1 MRLRRTYIILSIALP
16 FVLSLLCACQ
26 REDCS
31 GEVSEAASLCL
42 DLSVPGLRIES
53 KGNVDNPFADDISSW
68 TDWEKVVDG
77 RMMYRLTVFLI
88 EKDTDYLVAY
98 RDIYYST
105 YSGSDVTA
113 PTAPQGPNGWYNG
126 TSVDVN
132 LSSSTQAQISFLYDN
147 PLHTATDGSSF
158 ERLQRGTYK
167 LLAVANYSSVNG
179 TKFNEQPDDVASYT
193 GLGGGIFDGYVDGI
207 IDEFKSCQNSGTKK
221 TFASYEDYSNLVNY
235 VLKSSSSSFICPAM
249 PQPLTL
255 AKEIEL
261 SPGMNT
267 VSGELL
273 RTFSRIRLSVENMSN
288 LELTLHS
295 LSFSSNTTK
304 DQTYLFSLPESP
316 DRVYEVGTAKAG
328 APVVSSPDAIVSFP
342 DDGIKVKVANVAS
355 GNNTKTVFDAYI
367 LESRD
372 LSNSY
377 TYTLDLEY
385 VGEDPIPQYEKTS
398 EVISK
403 KEDLTDNGL
412 YLFQNQNN
420 QYRFLIASSDYLQTI
435 DVELADMPT
444 VLNEAMVMKL
454 ISVDSKGNALGTETI
469 NSVPYPK
476 YIIQTQYG
484 GTTYYLGTPGRS
496 TNIPMVPNHSNA
508 TVFTVRDDKGGN
520 LTFWSNKKNGYNGGR
535 DYINVHGGDQ
545 DKVMGWGQN
554 DGGSQFK
561 LHAVN
566 QVMKY
571 PKYSDPIVL
580 STIDPV
586 TSVVSPVNTIKRND
600 FINVLISV
608 SYNKDLGDFEF
619 EVKDWEEVSGSIEF
633 N

>member
-1 MRLRRTYIILSIALP
+1 MNYPKTYIKLSFVLP
-16 FVLSLLCACQ
+16 FVLLLLCACQ

-42 DLSVPGLRIES
+42 DFSVPGLRIES
-53 KGNVDNPFADDISSW
+53 KGNADDPFADDISSW
-68 TDWEKVVDG
+68 TDWDKVVDG

-98 RDIYYST
+98 RDIYYRT

-113 PTAPQGPNGWYNG
+113 PSAPQGPNGWYNG

-132 LSSSTQAQISFLYDN
+132 LNTSTQAQISFIYDH

-158 ERLQRGTYK
+158 ERLHRGTYK

-179 TKFNEQPDDVASYT
+179 TKFNGQPDDVASYK
-193 GLGGGIFDGYVDGI
+193 GLGNGSFDTSVDGVI
-207 IDEFKSCQNSGTKK
+207 AEFKTAQNSGTKK
-221 TFASYEDYSNLVNY
+221 KFADYTHYSSLVNY
-235 VLKSSSSSFICPAM
+235 VLTSSSSFICPAM

-261 SPGMNT
+261 HPGMNT

-288 LELTLHS
+288 VDLTVRS
-295 LSFSSNTTK
+295 LSFSDNTTK
-304 DQTYLFSLPESP
+304 DQTYLFSLPENP
-316 DRVYEVGTAKAG
+316 DRVYEIGTKK
-328 APVVSSPDAIVSFP
+328 APVVSSSDAIVPFTGSTVI
-342 DDGIKVKVANVAS
+342 DDLAS
-355 GNNTKTVFDAYI
+355 GKNTKTLFDAYI
-367 LESRD
+367 LESRGATGD
-372 LSNSY
+372 Y

-385 VGEDPIPQYEKTS
+385 VGEDAVPQYEKTS
-398 EVISK
+398 EVISTVA
-403 KEDLTDNGL
+403 ELTAGGN
-412 YLFQNQNN
+412 YLFQNQNK
-420 QYRFLIASSDYLQTI
+420 QKRFLIASSDYLQTI
-435 DVELADMPT
+435 DVEPADLPT
-444 VLNEAMVMKL
+444 VLDEAMVMKL
-454 ISVDSKGNALGTETI
+454 ISFDSDGNGQDTETFS
-469 NSVPYPK
+469 SVAYPK

-496 TNIPMVPNHSNA
+496 TNIPMIANQTSA
-508 TVFTVRDDKGGN
+508 TVFTVRDDRDDN
-520 LTFWSNKKNGYNGGR
+520 LTFWSNTNNENGVR
-535 DYINVHGGDQ
+535 DFINVYGGQQDQ
-545 DKVMGWGQN
+545 VRGWSDN

-561 LHAVN
+561 LYTVN
-566 QVMKY
+566 KVMKK

-619 EVKDWEEVSGSIEF
+619 EVKPWGEVSGSIEF

>member
-53 KGNVDNPFADDISSW
+53 KGNADNPLADDISSW

-105 YSGSDVTA
+105 YSGSDVTD
-113 PTAPQGPNGWYNG
+113 PSAPQGPNGWYNG
-126 TSVDVN
+126 TSVDVK
-132 LSSSTQAQISFLYDN
+132 LPSSTQAQISFLYDN

-179 TKFNEQPDDVASYT
+179 TKFNGQPDGVASYT
-193 GLGGGIFDGYVDGI
+193 GLGGGYFDTYVDGVI
-207 IDEFKSCQNSGTKK
+207 AEFKTAQNSGTKK
-221 TFASYEDYSNLVNY
+221 KFADYTHYSSLVDY
-235 VLKSSSSSFICPAM
+235 VLTSSSKFICPKM

-261 SPGMNT
+261 SPGMNN

-288 LELTLHS
+288 VDLTLHS

-304 DQTYLFSLPESP
+304 DQTYLFSLPENP
-316 DRVYEVGTAKAG
+316 DRVYSIGTATSG
-328 APVVSSPDAIVSFP
+328 APLVSSTDAIVRFTGSTVI
-342 DDGIKVKVANVAS
+342 DDLAS
-355 GNNTKTVFDAYI
+355 GKNTKTLFDAYI

-372 LSNSY
+372 LSNNY
-377 TYTLDLEY
+377 TYTLNLEY
-385 VGEDPIPQYEKTS
+385 EKEAPIPQYEKTS
-398 EVISK
+398 KAISTVA
-403 KEDLTDNGL
+403 ELAAGGN
-412 YLFQNQNN
+412 YLFQNQRN
-420 QYRFLIASSDYLQTI
+420 QYRFLIAGTPYLQTI
-435 DVELADMPT
+435 DVELNDLPT
-444 VLNEAMVMKL
+444 PLDESMVMKL
-454 ISVDSKGNALGTETI
+454 IPVGSDQ
-469 NSVPYPK
+469 Y
-476 YIIQTQYG
+476 YIQTQYA
-484 GTTYYLGTPGRS
+484 GTTYYLGTPGRN
-496 TNIPMVPNHSNA
+496 TNIPMIPDQSSA
-508 TVFTVRDDKGGN
+508 TVFTAGTANGN
-520 LTFWSNKKNGYNGGR
+520 LTFLSNTTNSSGY

-545 DKVMGWGQN
+545 DKVIGWGQN

-561 LHAVN
+561 LYRVD
-566 QVMKY
+566 QVMKAPRY
-571 PKYSDPIVL
+571 TDPIVL

-608 SYNKDLGDFEF
+608 SYNKGFGDFEF
-619 EVKDWEEVSGSIEF
+619 EVKDWDEVSGSIEF

>member
-16 FVLSLLCACQ
+16 FVLSLLGACQ
-26 REDCS
+26 REIVP
-31 GEVSEAASLCL
+31 GQTSEAASLCL

-53 KGNVDNPFADDISSW
+53 KGNADDPFADDISSW

-88 EKDTDYLVAY
+88 EKDKDTDYLVAY
-98 RDIYYST
+98 RDIYFGST
-105 YSGSDVTA
+105 DLKASGKVE
-113 PTAPQGPNGWYNG
+113 GPNGWYKG

-132 LSSSTQAQISFLYDN
+132 LSSSTQAQISFLYDH
-147 PLHTATDGSSF
+147 PLHTATDRSSF

-167 LLAVANYSSVNG
+167 LLAVANYSAYD
-179 TKFNEQPDDVASYT
+179 TYP
-193 GLGGGIFDGYVDGI
+193 GLGGGDFNTYVNGI
-207 IDEFKSCQNSGTKK
+207 ISEFKDNQENGTEKA
-221 TFASYEDYSNLVNY
+221 FASYANYSNLVNY
-235 VLKSSSSSFICPAM
+235 VLTSSSSFICPAM

-255 AKEIEL
+255 VKEIEL

-288 LELTLHS
+288 VDLTVRS
-295 LSFSSNTTK
+295 LSFSDNTTK
-304 DQTYLFSLPESP
+304 DKTYLFSLPETP
-316 DRVYEVGTAKAG
+316 DRVYKVGTKK
-328 APVVSSPDAIVSFP
+328 APVVSSSDAIVPFTGLTVI
-342 DDGIKVKVANVAS
+342 DDLAS
-355 GNNTKTVFDAYI
+355 GKNTQTLFDAYV

-372 LSNSY
+372 LSNNY

-385 VGEDPIPQYEKTS
+385 KGEASIPQYERTS
-398 EVISK
+398 KAISTVA
-403 KEDLTDNGL
+403 ELAADGN
-412 YLFQNQNN
+412 YLFQNQKN
-420 QYRFLIASSDYLQTI
+420 QYRFLIAGTPYLQTI
-435 DVELADMPT
+435 DVELNDLPT
-444 VLNEAMVMKL
+444 PLDESMVMKL
-454 ISVDSKGNALGTETI
+454 IRVGSDQ
-469 NSVPYPK
+469 Y
-476 YIIQTQYG
+476 YIQTQYA
-484 GTTYYLGTPGRS
+484 GTTYYLGTPGRN
-496 TNIPMVPNHSNA
+496 TNIPMIPNQSSA
-508 TVFTVRDDKGGN
+508 TVFTAGTANGN
-520 LTFWSNKKNGYNGGR
+520 LTFLSNTTNSSGY

-561 LHAVN
+561 LYEVK
-566 QVMKY
+566 QVMKA

-600 FINVLISV
+600 FINVLVSV
-608 SYNKDLGDFEF
+608 SYNKDFGEFEF
-619 EVKDWEEVSGSIEF
+619 EVKPWNEVSGSIEF

>member
-1 MRLRRTYIILSIALP
+1 MKFRRTSIILP
-16 FVLSLLCACQ
+16 VVLSLLCACQ
-26 REDCS
+26 REAVP
-31 GEVSEAASLCL
+31 GQNPEAASLCL

-53 KGNVDNPFADDISSW
+53 KGNVDNPFADDISSS

-98 RDIYYST
+98 RDIYYRT

-113 PTAPQGPNGWYNG
+113 PSAPQGPNGWYNG

-132 LSSSTQAQISFLYDN
+132 LNTSTQAQISFLYDH
-147 PLHTATDGSSF
+147 PLHTATNGSSF

-167 LLAVANYSSVNG
+167 LLAVANYSGVNN
-179 TKFNEQPDDVASYT
+179 TKFNGQPDDVPSYK
-193 GLGGGIFDGYVDGI
+193 GLGDGSFDTSVDGVI
-207 IDEFKSCQNSGTKK
+207 AEFKTAQNSGTKK
-221 TFASYEDYSNLVNY
+221 KFANYTHYSSLVNY
-235 VLKSSSSSFICPAM
+235 VLTSPSSFICPAM

-273 RTFSRIRLSVENMSN
+273 RTFSRIRLTVENMSKVD
-288 LELTLHS
+288 LTVSS
-295 LSFSSNTTK
+295 LSFSDNTTK
-304 DQTYLFSLPESP
+304 DKTYLFSLPETP
-316 DRVYEVGTAKAG
+316 DRVYEVGTKK
-328 APVVSSPDAIVSFP
+328 APVVNSSDAIVPFTGLTVI
-342 DDGIKVKVANVAS
+342 DDLDS
-355 GNNTKTVFDAYI
+355 GNNTKTLFDAYI

-372 LSNSY
+372 LSNNY

-385 VGEDPIPQYEKTS
+385 VGEAAVPQYEKTS

-412 YLFQNQNN
+412 YLFQNQRN
-420 QYRFLIASSDYLQTI
+420 QYRFLIAGTPYLQTI
-435 DVELADMPT
+435 DVELNDLPT
-444 VLNEAMVMKL
+444 PLDESMVMKL
-454 ISVDSKGNALGTETI
+454 IPVGSDQ
-469 NSVPYPK
+469 Y
-476 YIIQTQYG
+476 YIQTQYA
-484 GTTYYLGTPGRS
+484 GTTYYLGTPGRN
-496 TNIPMVPNHSNA
+496 TNIPMIPDQSSA
-508 TVFTVRDDKGGN
+508 TVFTAGTANGN
-520 LTFWSNKKNGYNGGR
+520 LTFLSNTTNSSGY

-545 DKVMGWGQN
+545 DKVIGWGQN

-561 LHAVN
+561 LYAVN

-619 EVKDWEEVSGSIEF
+619 EVKPWNEVSGNIEF
-633 N
+633 K

>member
-42 DLSVPGLRIES
+42 NLSVPGLRIES
-53 KGNVDNPFADDISSW
+53 KGNADNPFADDISLWS
-68 TDWEKVVDG
+68 DWDKVVDG
-77 RMMYRLTVFLI
+77 RIMYRLTVFLI

-105 YSGSDVTA
+105 YSGSDVTG

-126 TSVDVN
+126 SSVDVS
-132 LSSSTQAQISFLYDN
+132 LKTSTQAQISFLYDH

-179 TKFNEQPDDVASYT
+179 TKFNGQPDDVVESYK
-193 GLGGGIFDGYVDGI
+193 GLGDGSFDSSVDGVI
-207 IDEFKSCQNSGTKK
+207 AEFKTAQNSGTKK
-221 TFASYEDYSNLVNY
+221 KFADYTHYSSLVDY
-235 VLKSSSSSFICPAM
+235 VLKSSSDSFICPAM

-261 SPGMNT
+261 SPGMNN

-273 RTFSRIRLSVENMSN
+273 RTFSRIRLTVENMSN
-288 LELTLHS
+288 VELTLHS

-304 DQTYLFSLPESP
+304 DQTYLFSLPDSP
-316 DRVYEVGTAKAG
+316 DRVYSVGTATAG
-328 APVVSSPDAIVSFP
+328 APVVSSTDAIVPFTGLTVI
-342 DDGIKVKVANVAS
+342 DDLAS
-355 GNNTKTVFDAYI
+355 GNNTKTLFDAYI

-372 LSNSY
+372 LSNCY

-385 VGEDPIPQYEKTS
+385 EKEPSISQYEKTS

-412 YLFQNQNN
+412 YLFQNQRN
-420 QYRFLIASSDYLQTI
+420 QYRFLIAGTPYLQTI
-435 DVELADMPT
+435 DVELNDLPT
-444 VLNEAMVMKL
+444 PLDESMVMKL
-454 ISVDSKGNALGTETI
+454 IPVGSDQ
-469 NSVPYPK
+469 Y
-476 YIIQTQYG
+476 YIQTQYA
-484 GTTYYLGTPGRS
+484 GTTYYLGTPGRN
-496 TNIPMVPNHSNA
+496 TNIPMIPNQSSA
-508 TVFTVRDDKGGN
+508 TVFTAGTANGN
-520 LTFWSNKKNGYNGGR
+520 LTFLSNTTNSSGY

-545 DKVMGWGQN
+545 DKVIGWGQN

-561 LHAVN
+561 LYAVN

-619 EVKDWEEVSGSIEF
+619 EVKDWEKVSGSIEF

>member
-16 FVLSLLCACQ
+16 FVLSLLGACQ
-26 REDCS
+26 REIVP
-31 GEVSEAASLCL
+31 GQTSEAASLCL

-53 KGNVDNPFADDISSW
+53 KGNADNPFADDSSSW
-68 TDWEKVVDG
+68 TDWDKVVDG

-105 YSGSDVTA
+105 YPGSDVTG
-113 PTAPQGPNGWYNG
+113 PSAPQGPNGWYNG
-126 TSVDVN
+126 TSVDVD
-132 LSSSTQAQISFLYDN
+132 LSSSTQAQISFLYDH
-147 PLHTATDGSSF
+147 PLHTNNGNSF

-179 TKFNEQPDDVASYT
+179 TRFNGQPSGVASYK
-193 GLGGGIFDGYVDGI
+193 GLGNGTFDTYVDGVI
-207 IDEFKSCQNSGTKK
+207 SEFKTAQNSGTKK
-221 TFASYEDYSNLVNY
+221 KFANYTHYSLLVDY

-261 SPGMNT
+261 SPGTNN

-288 LELTLHS
+288 VDLTLHS

-304 DQTYLFSLPESP
+304 DQSYLFSLPDSP
-316 DRVYEVGTAKAG
+316 DRVYSVGTKK
-328 APVVSSPDAIVSFP
+328 APVVSSTDAIVRFTGSTVI
-342 DDGIKVKVANVAS
+342 DDLAS
-355 GNNTKTVFDAYI
+355 GNNTKTIFDAYI

-372 LSNSY
+372 LSNNY

-385 VGEDPIPQYEKTS
+385 VGEASIPQYEKTS
-398 EVISK
+398 KDISTVA
-403 KEDLTDNGL
+403 DLTDGGF
-412 YLFQNQNN
+412 YLFQNQNAEK
-420 QYRFLIASSDYLQTI
+420 RFLIADTPELQTI
-435 DVELADMPT
+435 DVELADLPA
-444 VLNEAMVMKL
+444 VLDASMVMSL
-454 ISVDSKGNALGTETI
+454 IAVDSDGNGVQDTETI
-469 NSVPYPK
+469 GSKDYPK

-484 GTTYYLGTPGRS
+484 GTTYYLGNPSRD
-496 TNIPMVPNHSNA
+496 TNIKMIPARSSA
-508 TVFTVRDDKGGN
+508 IVFTARDDRGGN
-520 LTFWSNKKNGYNGGR
+520 LTFWSNTTNTSGYR
-535 DYINVHGGDQ
+535 DYINVYGGQQDQ
-545 DKVMGWGQN
+545 VRGWNDN

-561 LHAVN
+561 LYEVK
-566 QVMKY
+566 QVMKA

-600 FINVLISV
+600 FINVLVSV
-608 SYNKDLGDFEF
+608 SYNKDFGEFEF
-619 EVKDWEEVSGSIEF
+619 EVKPWNEVSGNIEF
-633 N
+633 K

>member
-16 FVLSLLCACQ
+16 FVLSLLGACQ
-26 REDCS
+26 REIVP
-31 GEVSEAASLCL
+31 GHTSEAASLCL

-53 KGNVDNPFADDISSW
+53 KGNADDPFADNISSW

-98 RDIYYST
+98 RDIYY
-105 YSGSDVTA
+105 GSADLTA
-113 PTAPQGPNGWYNG
+113 SSEGPNGWYDG
-126 TSVDVN
+126 SSVNVS
-132 LSSSTQAQISFLYDN
+132 LKTSTQAQISFLYDH
-147 PLHTATDGSSF
+147 PLHTATTDGSSF

-179 TKFNEQPDDVASYT
+179 TKFNGQPSGVASYK
-193 GLGGGIFDGYVDGI
+193 GLGNGTFDSYVDGI

-221 TFASYEDYSNLVNY
+221 TFASYPNYSKLVYY

-261 SPGMNT
+261 SPGMNN

-288 LELTLHS
+288 VDLTLHS

-316 DRVYEVGTAKAG
+316 DRVYKVGTKK
-328 APVVSSPDAIVSFP
+328 APVVSSSDAIISFP
-342 DDGIKVKVANVAS
+342 ADGTKVAKVAS
-355 GNNTKTVFDAYI
+355 GDNTKTVFDAYV

-372 LSNSY
+372 LSNNY

-385 VGEDPIPQYEKTS
+385 EGEDPVAQYVMTSTVIS
-398 EVISK
+398 EVAG
-403 KEDLTDNGL
+403 LTDNGL

-420 QYRFLIASSDYLQTI
+420 QKRFLIASSDYLQTV
-435 DVELADMPT
+435 DVELADLPT
-444 VLNEAMVMKL
+444 PLDESMVMKL
-454 ISVDSKGNALGTETI
+454 IHVGSDQ
-469 NSVPYPK
+469 Y
-476 YIIQTQYG
+476 YIQTQYG
-484 GTTYYLGTPGRS
+484 GTTYYFGNPS
-496 TNIPMVPNHSNA
+496 TDVNIPMISVQSSA
-508 TVFTVRDDKGGN
+508 TVFTAGNANNN
-520 LTFWSNKKNGYNGGR
+520 LTFKSNRGSKY
-535 DYINVHGGDQ
+535 YINVYGGQQDQ
-545 DKVMGWGQN
+545 VRGWNDN

-561 LHAVN
+561 LYEVK

-600 FINVLISV
+600 FINVLVSV
-608 SYNKDLGDFEF
+608 SYNKDFGDFEF
-619 EVKDWEEVSGSIEF
+619 EVKPWEEVSGNIEF
-633 N
+633 K

>member
-16 FVLSLLCACQ
+16 FVLSLLGACQ
-26 REDCS
+26 REIVP
-31 GEVSEAASLCL
+31 GQTSEAASLCL

-53 KGNVDNPFADDISSW
+53 KGNADDPFANDISSW

-98 RDIYYST
+98 RDIYFGST
-105 YSGSDVTA
+105 DLKASGKVE
-113 PTAPQGPNGWYNG
+113 GPNGWYKG

-132 LSSSTQAQISFLYDN
+132 LSSSTQAQISFLYDH
-147 PLHTATDGSSF
+147 PLHTANDGSSF

-179 TKFNEQPDDVASYT
+179 TKFNGQPSGVASYT
-193 GLGGGIFDGYVDGI
+193 GLENGTFDSYVDGI

-221 TFASYEDYSNLVNY
+221 TFASYPDYSKLVDY
-235 VLKSSSSSFICPAM
+235 VLKSSSSFICPAM

-273 RTFSRIRLSVENMSN
+273 RTFSRIRLSVENLSN
-288 LELTLHS
+288 VDLTVRS
-295 LSFSSNTTK
+295 LSFSDNTTK
-304 DQTYLFSLPESP
+304 DKTYLFSLPETP
-316 DRVYEVGTAKAG
+316 DRVYKVGNKK
-328 APVVSSPDAIVSFP
+328 APVVSSSDAIVRFTGLTVI
-342 DDGIKVKVANVAS
+342 DDLAS
-355 GNNTKTVFDAYI
+355 GNNTKTLFDAYV

-372 LSNSY
+372 LSNNY

-385 VGEDPIPQYEKTS
+385 EGEASIPQYEKTS
-398 EVISK
+398 TAISTVA
-403 KEDLTDNGL
+403 ELAAGGN
-412 YLFQNQNN
+412 YLFQNQKN
-420 QYRFLIASSDYLQTI
+420 QYRFLIAGTPYLQTI
-435 DVELADMPT
+435 DVELNDLPT
-444 VLNEAMVMKL
+444 PLDESMVMKL
-454 ISVDSKGNALGTETI
+454 IPVGSDQ
-469 NSVPYPK
+469 Y
-476 YIIQTQYG
+476 YIQTQYA
-484 GTTYYLGTPGRS
+484 GTTYYLGTPGRN
-496 TNIPMVPNHSNA
+496 TNIPMIPNQFSA
-508 TVFTVRDDKGGN
+508 TVFTAGTANGN
-520 LTFWSNKKNGYNGGR
+520 LTFLSNTTNSSGY

-561 LHAVN
+561 LYVVK
-566 QVMKY
+566 QVMKA

-580 STIDPV
+580 STIDPA

-600 FINVLISV
+600 FINVLVSV
-608 SYNKDLGDFEF
+608 SYNKDFGEFEF
-619 EVKDWEEVSGSIEF
+619 EVKPWNEVSGSIEF

>member
-16 FVLSLLCACQ
+16 FVLSLLGACQ
-26 REDCS
+26 REIVP
-31 GEVSEAASLCL
+31 GQTSEAASLCL

-53 KGNVDNPFADDISSW
+53 KSNVDDPFADDISTW

-105 YSGSDVTA
+105 YSGSDVTD
-113 PTAPQGPNGWYNG
+113 PSAPQGPNGWYNG

-147 PLHTATDGSSF
+147 PLHTATNGSSF

-179 TKFNEQPDDVASYT
+179 TRFNGQPSGVASYK
-193 GLGGGIFDGYVDGI
+193 GLGNGTFDTYVDGI
-207 IDEFKSCQNSGTKK
+207 ISEFKDNQENGTEKA
-221 TFASYEDYSNLVNY
+221 FASYANYSNLVNY

-261 SPGMNT
+261 SPGMNN

-288 LELTLHS
+288 VDLTLHS

-304 DQTYLFSLPESP
+304 DQTYLFSLPDSP
-316 DRVYEVGTAKAG
+316 DRVYSIGTATAG
-328 APVVSSPDAIVSFP
+328 APVVSSTAAIVRFTGLTVI
-342 DDGIKVKVANVAS
+342 DDLAS
-355 GNNTKTVFDAYI
+355 GNNTKTLFDAYI

-372 LSNSY
+372 LSNNY

-385 VGEDPIPQYEKTS
+385 KGEASIPQYERTS
-398 EVISK
+398 KEAISTVAK
-403 KEDLTDNGL
+403 LAADGN

-420 QYRFLIASSDYLQTI
+420 QKRFLIASSDYLQTVDI
-435 DVELADMPT
+435 EPADLPT
-444 VLNEAMVMKL
+444 PLDESMVMKL
-454 ISVDSKGNALGTETI
+454 IAV
-469 NSVPYPK
+469 NSDQY
-476 YIIQTQYG
+476 YIQTQYG
-484 GTTYYLGTPGRS
+484 GTTYYLGTPGRN
-496 TNIPMVPNHSNA
+496 TNIPMIPDQSSA
-508 TVFTVRDDKGGN
+508 TVFTAGTANGN
-520 LTFWSNKKNGYNGGR
+520 LTFLSNTTNSSGY

-561 LHAVN
+561 LYEVK
-566 QVMKY
+566 QVMKA

-600 FINVLISV
+600 FINVLVSV

-619 EVKDWEEVSGSIEF
+619 EVKPWEKVSGSIEF

>member
-16 FVLSLLCACQ
+16 FVLSLLGACQ
-26 REDCS
+26 REIVP
-31 GEVSEAASLCL
+31 GQTSEAASLCL

-53 KGNVDNPFADDISSW
+53 KGNADDPFADDISSW

-98 RDIYYST
+98 RDIYD
-105 YSGSDVTA
+105 GSADLTA
-113 PTAPQGPNGWYNG
+113 SSEDPNGWYDG
-126 TSVDVN
+126 SSVNVS
-132 LSSSTQAQISFLYDN
+132 LKTSTQAQISFLYDH
-147 PLHTATDGSSF
+147 PLHTVTDGSSF

-179 TKFNEQPDDVASYT
+179 TKFNGQPDDVASYK
-193 GLGGGIFDGYVDGI
+193 GLGDGSFDTSVDGVI
-207 IDEFKSCQNSGTKK
+207 AEFKTAQNSGTKK
-221 TFASYEDYSNLVNY
+221 KFANYTHYSSLVNY
-235 VLKSSSSSFICPAM
+235 VLTSSSSSFICPAM

-273 RTFSRIRLSVENMSN
+273 RTFSRIRLTVENLSN
-288 LELTLHS
+288 VDLTVSS
-295 LSFSSNTTK
+295 LSFSKNTTK
-304 DQTYLFSLPESP
+304 NKTYLFSLPETP
-316 DRVYEVGTAKAG
+316 DRVYEVGTATAD
-328 APVVSSPDAIVSFP
+328 APVVSSSDAIVPFTGLTVI
-342 DDGIKVKVANVAS
+342 DDLAS
-355 GNNTKTVFDAYI
+355 GDNTQTLFDAYI

-372 LSNSY
+372 FSNNY
-377 TYTLDLEY
+377 TYTLELEY
-385 VGEDPIPQYEKTS
+385 KGEASIPQYERTS
-398 EVISK
+398 TVISTVAG
-403 KEDLTDNGL
+403 LTAGGN
-412 YLFQNQNN
+412 YLFQNQKN
-420 QYRFLIASSDYLQTI
+420 QYRFLIAGTPYLQTI
-435 DVELADMPT
+435 DVELNDLPT
-444 VLNEAMVMKL
+444 PLDESMVMKL
-454 ISVDSKGNALGTETI
+454 IRVGSDQ
-469 NSVPYPK
+469 Y
-476 YIIQTQYG
+476 YIQTQYA
-484 GTTYYLGTPGRS
+484 GTTYYLGTPGRN
-496 TNIPMVPNHSNA
+496 TNIPMIPNQSSA
-508 TVFTVRDDKGGN
+508 TVFTAGTANGN
-520 LTFWSNKKNGYNGGR
+520 LTFLSNTTNSSGY

-561 LHAVN
+561 LYEVK
-566 QVMKY
+566 QVMKA

-586 TSVVSPVNTIKRND
+586 TSVVTPVNTIKRND

-619 EVKDWEEVSGSIEF
+619 EVKDWEEVSGNIEF

>member
-31 GEVSEAASLCL
+31 GEVSDAASLCL

-53 KGNVDNPFADDISSW
+53 KGNADDPLADNISSW

-113 PTAPQGPNGWYNG
+113 PSAPQGPNGWYNG
-126 TSVDVN
+126 TSVDVD
-132 LSSSTQAQISFLYDN
+132 LKTSTQAQISFLYDH
-147 PLHTATDGSSF
+147 PLHTNNGNSF

-179 TKFNEQPDDVASYT
+179 TRFNGQPSGVASYK
-193 GLGGGIFDGYVDGI
+193 GLGNGTFDTYVDRI
-207 IDEFKSCQNSGTKK
+207 ISEFKTAQKSGTKK
-221 TFASYEDYSNLVNY
+221 KFAEYTRYSSLVNY
-235 VLKSSSSSFICPAM
+235 VLKSSSSFICPAM

-261 SPGMNT
+261 SPGMNN

-288 LELTLHS
+288 VDLTLHS
-295 LSFSSNTTK
+295 LSFSDNTTK

-316 DRVYEVGTAKAG
+316 DRIYGIGEAG
-328 APVVSSPDAIVSFP
+328 APVATSSDAIVPFT
-342 DDGIKVKVANVAS
+342 NE
-355 GNNTKTVFDAYI
+355 TKINKFSACDNIQTVFDAYI

-372 LSNSY
+372 LSNDY

-385 VGEDPIPQYEKTS
+385 EDEAPIPQYEKTS
-398 EVISK
+398 TFISTVAGLK
-403 KEDLTDNGL
+403 NGGN
-412 YLFQNQNN
+412 YLFQNQNK
-420 QYRFLIASSDYLQTI
+420 QERFLIAGTTYLQTI
-435 DVELADMPT
+435 DLELAELPN
-444 VLNEAMVMKL
+444 VLNAAMVMKL
-454 ISVDSKGNALGTETI
+454 ISVGSDGQ
-469 NSVPYPK
+469 Y
-476 YIIQTQYG
+476 YIQTQYG
-484 GTTYYLGTPGRS
+484 GTTYYFGNPS
-496 TNIPMVPNHSNA
+496 TDVNIPMISVQSSA
-508 TVFTVRDDKGGN
+508 TVFTAGNGNGNGN
-520 LTFWSNKKNGYNGGR
+520 LTFKSNESQL
-535 DYINVHGGDQ
+535 YINVYGGQQ
-545 DKVMGWGQN
+545 DLVGGWHQN
-554 DGGSQFK
+554 DYGSQFK
-561 LHAVN
+561 LYEVN
-566 QVMKY
+566 EVPRALKY
-571 PKYSDPIVL
+571 TDPIVL
-580 STIDPV
+580 STIDPA

-608 SYNKDLGDFEF
+608 SYDKDFGDFEF
-619 EVKDWEEVSGSIEF
+619 VVKPWNEVSGSIEF

>member
-16 FVLSLLCACQ
+16 FVLSLLGACQ
-26 REDCS
+26 REIVP
-31 GEVSEAASLCL
+31 GQTSEAASLCL

-53 KGNVDNPFADDISSW
+53 KGNADDPFADDISSW

-88 EKDTDYLVAY
+88 EKDKDTDYLVAY
-98 RDIYYST
+98 RDIYFGST
-105 YSGSDVTA
+105 DLKASGKVE
-113 PTAPQGPNGWYNG
+113 GPNGWYKG

-132 LSSSTQAQISFLYDN
+132 LSSSTQAQISFLYDH
-147 PLHTATDGSSF
+147 PLHTATDRSSF

-167 LLAVANYSSVNG
+167 LLAVANYSAYD
-179 TKFNEQPDDVASYT
+179 TYP
-193 GLGGGIFDGYVDGI
+193 GLGGGDFNTYVNGI
-207 IDEFKSCQNSGTKK
+207 ISEFKDNQENGTEKA
-221 TFASYEDYSNLVNY
+221 FASYANYSNLVNY
-235 VLKSSSSSFICPAM
+235 VLTSSSSFICPAM

-255 AKEIEL
+255 VKEIEL

-288 LELTLHS
+288 VDLTVRS
-295 LSFSSNTTK
+295 LSFSDNTTK
-304 DQTYLFSLPESP
+304 DQTYLFSLPENP
-316 DRVYEVGTAKAG
+316 DRVYKKGNKK
-328 APVVSSPDAIVSFP
+328 APVVSSSDAIVPFTGSTVI
-342 DDGIKVKVANVAS
+342 DDLAS
-355 GNNTKTVFDAYI
+355 GKNTQTLFDAYV

-372 LSNSY
+372 LSNNY

-385 VGEDPIPQYEKTS
+385 KGEASIPQYEKTS
-398 EVISK
+398 KAISTVA
-403 KEDLTDNGL
+403 ELAADGN
-412 YLFQNQNN
+412 YLFQNQKN
-420 QYRFLIASSDYLQTI
+420 QYRFLIAGTPYLQTI
-435 DVELADMPT
+435 DVELNDLPT
-444 VLNEAMVMKL
+444 PLDESMVMKL
-454 ISVDSKGNALGTETI
+454 IRVGSDQ
-469 NSVPYPK
+469 Y
-476 YIIQTQYG
+476 YIQTQYA
-484 GTTYYLGTPGRS
+484 GTTYYLGTPGRN
-496 TNIPMVPNHSNA
+496 TNIPMIPNQSSA
-508 TVFTVRDDKGGN
+508 TVFTAGTANGN
-520 LTFWSNKKNGYNGGR
+520 LTFLSNTTNSSGY

-561 LHAVN
+561 LYEVK
-566 QVMKY
+566 QVMKA

-600 FINVLISV
+600 FINVLVSV
-608 SYNKDLGDFEF
+608 SYNKDFGEFEF
-619 EVKDWEEVSGSIEF
+619 EVKPWNEVSGSIEF

>member
-16 FVLSLLCACQ
+16 FVLSLLGACQ
-26 REDCS
+26 REIVL
-31 GEVSEAASLCL
+31 GQTSEAASLCL

-53 KGNVDNPFADDISSW
+53 KGNADDPFANDISSW

-105 YSGSDVTA
+105 DSGSDVTA
-113 PTAPQGPNGWYNG
+113 PSALQGPNGWYNG
-126 TSVDVN
+126 TSVDVK

-179 TKFNEQPDDVASYT
+179 TKFNGQPSGVASYK
-193 GLGGGIFDGYVDGI
+193 GLGNGTFDTYVDGI
-207 IDEFKSCQNSGTKK
+207 IDEFEDNQKAGKEK
-221 TFASYEDYSNLVNY
+221 TFASYANSSNLVNY
-235 VLKSSSSSFICPAM
+235 VLTSSSSSFICPAM

-273 RTFSRIRLSVENMSN
+273 RTFSRIRLTVENMSN
-288 LELTLHS
+288 VDLTLHS

-304 DQTYLFSLPESP
+304 DQTYLFSLPENP
-316 DRVYEVGTAKAG
+316 DRVYSIGTATSG
-328 APVVSSPDAIVSFP
+328 APLVSSTDAIVPFTGLTEI
-342 DDGIKVKVANVAS
+342 DDLAS
-355 GNNTKTVFDAYI
+355 GNNTKTIFDAYV

-385 VGEDPIPQYEKTS
+385 KGEASIPQYEKTS
-398 EVISK
+398 KAISTVA
-403 KEDLTDNGL
+403 ELAADGN
-412 YLFQNQNN
+412 YLFQNQKN
-420 QYRFLIASSDYLQTI
+420 QYRFLIAGTPYLQTI
-435 DVELADMPT
+435 DVELNDLPT
-444 VLNEAMVMKL
+444 PLDESMVMKL
-454 ISVDSKGNALGTETI
+454 IRVGSDQ
-469 NSVPYPK
+469 Y
-476 YIIQTQYG
+476 YIQTQYA
-484 GTTYYLGTPGRS
+484 GTTYYLGTPGRN
-496 TNIPMVPNHSNA
+496 TNIPMIPNQSSA
-508 TVFTVRDDKGGN
+508 TVFTAGTANGN
-520 LTFWSNKKNGYNGGR
+520 LTFLSNTTNSSGY

-554 DGGSQFK
+554 DGGSQFNLYEVK
-561 LHAVN
+561 
-566 QVMKY
+566 QVMKA

-600 FINVLISV
+600 FINVLVSV
-608 SYNKDLGDFEF
+608 SYNKDFGEFEF
-619 EVKDWEEVSGSIEF
+619 EVKPWNEVSGSIEF

>member
-1 MRLRRTYIILSIALP
+1 MRLRRTYIILSITLP
-16 FVLSLLCACQ
+16 FVLSLLGACQ
-26 REDCS
+26 REIVPGQTS
-31 GEVSEAASLCL
+31 AAASLCL

-53 KGNVDNPFADDISSW
+53 KGNADDPFADDISLW

-98 RDIYYST
+98 RDIYD
-105 YSGSDVTA
+105 GSADLPA
-113 PTAPQGPNGWYNG
+113 SSECPNGWYDG
-126 TSVDVN
+126 SSVNVS
-132 LSSSTQAQISFLYDN
+132 LKASPQAQISFLYDN

-179 TKFNEQPDDVASYT
+179 TKFKGQPDDVASYK
-193 GLGGGIFDGYVDGI
+193 GLGNGSFDTSVDEVI
-207 IDEFKSCQNSGTKK
+207 AEFKTAQNSGTKK
-221 TFASYEDYSNLVNY
+221 KFAKYTHYSSLVNY
-235 VLKSSSSSFICPAM
+235 VLTSSSSSFICPAM

-288 LELTLHS
+288 VDLTVRS
-295 LSFSSNTTK
+295 LSFSDNTTK
-304 DQTYLFSLPESP
+304 DQTYLFSLPDSL
-316 DRVYEVGTAKAG
+316 DRVYEVGKKK
-328 APVVSSPDAIVSFP
+328 APVVSSTDAIVPFTGLTLI
-342 DDGIKVKVANVAS
+342 DDLAS
-355 GNNTKTVFDAYI
+355 GKNTQTLFDAYV

-372 LSNSY
+372 LSNNY

-385 VGEDPIPQYEKTS
+385 EGEDPVAQYVMTSTVIS
-398 EVISK
+398 EVAG
-403 KEDLTDNGL
+403 LTDNGL

-420 QYRFLIASSDYLQTI
+420 QKRFLIASSDYLQTV
-435 DVELADMPT
+435 DVELADLPT
-444 VLNEAMVMKL
+444 PLDESMVMKL
-454 ISVDSKGNALGTETI
+454 IPVGSDQ
-469 NSVPYPK
+469 Y
-476 YIIQTQYG
+476 YIQTQYG
-484 GTTYYLGTPGRS
+484 GTTYYFGNPS
-496 TNIPMVPNHSNA
+496 TDVNIPMISVQSSA
-508 TVFTVRDDKGGN
+508 TVFTAGNANNN
-520 LTFWSNKKNGYNGGR
+520 LTFKSNRGSKY
-535 DYINVHGGDQ
+535 YINVYGGQQDQ
-545 DKVMGWGQN
+545 VRGWNDN

-561 LHAVN
+561 LYAVN
-566 QVMKY
+566 RVMKY

-600 FINVLISV
+600 FINVLVSV
-608 SYNKDLGDFEF
+608 SYNKDFGEFEF
-619 EVKDWEEVSGSIEF
+619 EVKPWNEVSGNIEF
-633 N
+633 K

>member
-53 KGNVDNPFADDISSW
+53 KGNVDDPLADDVSSW
-68 TDWEKVVDG
+68 TDWDKVVDG

-88 EKDTDYLVAY
+88 EKDTGYLVAY
-98 RDIYYST
+98 RDIYVGSSDLNT
-105 YSGSDVTA
+105 SGSDE
-113 PTAPQGPNGWYNG
+113 GPNGWYDG
-126 TSVDVN
+126 SSVDVSLN
-132 LSSSTQAQISFLYDN
+132 TSTQAQISFLYDH

-158 ERLQRGTYK
+158 ERLQRGEYK
-167 LLAVANYSSVNG
+167 LLAVANYSAYD
-179 TKFNEQPDDVASYT
+179 TYP
-193 GLGGGIFDGYVDGI
+193 GLGGGDFNTYVNGI
-207 IDEFKSCQNSGTKK
+207 IADFKSFQNSGTKK
-221 TFASYEDYSNLVNY
+221 TFASYPNYSKLVDY

-261 SPGMNT
+261 HPGTNT

-273 RTFSRIRLSVENMSN
+273 RTFSRIRLTVENMSN
-288 LELTLHS
+288 VDLTLHS

-304 DQTYLFSLPESP
+304 DQTYLFSLPENP
-316 DRVYEVGTAKAG
+316 DRVYEVGTKK
-328 APVVSSPDAIVSFP
+328 APVVSSSDAIVSFP
-342 DDGIKVKVANVAS
+342 AAGIKVANVAS

-367 LESRD
+367 LESRGD
-372 LSNSY
+372 SGDY

-385 VGEDPIPQYEKTS
+385 VGETPIQYEKTS
-398 EVISK
+398 TAKSTVK
-403 KEDLTDNGL
+403 GLTDGGN
-412 YLFQNQNN
+412 YLFHNQND
-420 QYRFLIASSDYLQTI
+420 QYRFLIASSDYLQSI
-435 DVELADMPT
+435 DVELADLPT
-444 VLNEAMVMKL
+444 VLNAAMVMKL
-454 ISVDSKGNALGTETI
+454 ISVDSNEDGVQDTETVG
-469 NSVPYPK
+469 SVAYPK

-484 GTTYYLGTPGRS
+484 GTTYYLGTPARD
-496 TNIPMVPNHSNA
+496 TNIKMIPNESSA
-508 TVFTVRDDKGGN
+508 TVFTVRDDRGGN
-520 LTFWSNKKNGYNGGR
+520 LTFWSNTTNSSGYR
-535 DYINVHGGDQ
+535 DFINVYGGQQ
-545 DKVMGWGQN
+545 DLVKGWNDN

-561 LHAVN
+561 LYEVN
-566 QVMKY
+566 EVMRALKY
-571 PKYSDPIVL
+571 TDPIVL

-608 SYNKDLGDFEF
+608 SYNKDFGDFEF
-619 EVKDWEEVSGSIEF
+619 VVKPWNEVSGSIEF

>member
-26 REDCS
+26 REAVP
-31 GEVSEAASLCL
+31 GQNPEAASLCL

-53 KGNVDNPFADDISSW
+53 KGNVDDPFADNISLW

-77 RMMYRLTVFLI
+77 RMLYRLTVFLI
-88 EKDTDYLVAY
+88 EKDSDELVAY

-105 YSGSDVTA
+105 HPGSDVTG
-113 PTAPQGPNGWYNG
+113 PSAPQGPNGWYNG

-132 LSSSTQAQISFLYDN
+132 LKSSTQAQISFLYDN
-147 PLHTATDGSSF
+147 PLHTATNGSSF
-158 ERLQRGTYK
+158 ERLHRGTYK
-167 LLAVANYSSVNG
+167 LLAVANYSSVND
-179 TKFNEQPDDVASYT
+179 TKFDGQPDDVPSYK
-193 GLGGGIFDGYVDGI
+193 GLGDGSFDSSVDGI
-207 IDEFKSCQNSGTKK
+207 IADFETAQNSGTKK
-221 TFASYEDYSNLVNY
+221 KFADYTHYSSLVNY
-235 VLKSSSSSFICPAM
+235 VLTSSSSFICPAM

-261 SPGMNT
+261 HPGMNT

-273 RTFSRIRLSVENMSN
+273 RTFSRIRISVENMSN
-288 LELTLHS
+288 VDLTLHS
-295 LSFSSNTTK
+295 LSFSTKTTK
-304 DQTYLFSLPESP
+304 NQTYLFSLPETP
-316 DRVYEVGTAKAG
+316 DRVYSIGTATPG
-328 APVVSSPDAIVSFP
+328 APVVSSSDAIVPFTGLTVI
-342 DDGIKVKVANVAS
+342 DDLAS
-355 GNNTKTVFDAYI
+355 GNNTKTLFDAYI
-367 LESRD
+367 LESRGATGD
-372 LSNSY
+372 Y

-385 VGEDPIPQYEKTS
+385 VGESAVPQYEKTS
-398 EVISK
+398 EDAIVTVA
-403 KEDLTDNGL
+403 ELTDGGN

-420 QYRFLIASSDYLQTI
+420 QYRFLIAGTPNLQTI
-435 DVELADMPT
+435 DVELNDLPT
-444 VLNEAMVMKL
+444 PLDESMVMKL
-454 ISVDSKGNALGTETI
+454 IPVGSDQ
-469 NSVPYPK
+469 Y
-476 YIIQTQYG
+476 YIQTQYA
-484 GTTYYLGTPGRS
+484 GTTYYLGTPGRN
-496 TNIPMVPNHSNA
+496 TNIPMIPNQSSA
-508 TVFTVRDDKGGN
+508 TVFTAGTANGN
-520 LTFWSNKKNGYNGGR
+520 LTFLSNTSNSSGY

-561 LHAVN
+561 LYAVN
-566 QVMKY
+566 QLMKA

-608 SYNKDLGDFEF
+608 SYNKGFGDFEF
-619 EVKDWEEVSGSIEF
+619 EVKPWKEVSGSIEF

>member
-1 MRLRRTYIILSIALP
+1 MNYPKTYIILS
-16 FVLSLLCACQ
+16 FVLLLLCACQ
-26 REDCS
+26 REVLS

-53 KGNVDNPFADDISSW
+53 KGNADNPFADNISSW
-68 TDWEKVVDG
+68 TDWDKVVDG

-105 YSGSDVTA
+105 YSGSDVTD
-113 PTAPQGPNGWYNG
+113 PSAPQGPNGWYNG

-132 LSSSTQAQISFLYDN
+132 LSSSTQAQISFLFDN
-147 PLHTATDGSSF
+147 PLHTAIDGSSF

-179 TKFNEQPDDVASYT
+179 TKFNGQPDDVASYK
-193 GLGGGIFDGYVDGI
+193 GLGDGSFDTSVDGVI
-207 IDEFKSCQNSGTKK
+207 AEFKTAQNSGTKIK
-221 TFASYEDYSNLVNY
+221 FANYTHYSSLVNY

-273 RTFSRIRLSVENMSN
+273 RTFSRIRLSVENLSN
-288 LELTLHS
+288 VDLTVRS

-304 DQTYLFSLPESP
+304 DQTYLFSLPETP
-316 DRVYEVGTAKAG
+316 DRVYTIGTAG
-328 APVVSSPDAIVSFP
+328 APVVSSTDAIVPFTGSTVI
-342 DDGIKVKVANVAS
+342 DDLAS
-355 GNNTKTVFDAYI
+355 GNNTKTLFDAYI
-367 LESRD
+367 LESRGATGD
-372 LSNSY
+372 Y

-385 VGEDPIPQYEKTS
+385 VGEAAIPQYEKTS
-398 EVISK
+398 TVISTVVG
-403 KEDLTDNGL
+403 LTDRGN

-420 QYRFLIASSDYLQTI
+420 QYRFLIASSDYLQTV
-435 DVELADMPT
+435 DVELADLPT
-444 VLNEAMVMKL
+444 TLDEAMVMKL
-454 ISVDSKGNALGTETI
+454 IPFDSNGNALGTETI

-496 TNIPMVPNHSNA
+496 TNIPMVPNHSSA
-508 TVFTVRDDKGGN
+508 TVFTVRDDWGGN
-520 LTFWSNKKNGYNGGR
+520 LTFLSNTNNENGNR
-535 DYINVHGGDQ
+535 DFINVHGGLQ
-545 DKVMGWGQN
+545 DKVMGWNDN

-561 LHAVN
+561 LYAVN
-566 QVMKY
+566 QQMKA

-586 TSVVSPVNTIKRND
+586 TSVVSPVNTIRRND

-619 EVKDWEEVSGSIEF
+619 EVKPWGEVSGSIEF

>member
-16 FVLSLLCACQ
+16 FVLSLLGACQ
-26 REDCS
+26 REIVP
-31 GEVSEAASLCL
+31 GQTSEAASLCL

-53 KGNVDNPFADDISSW
+53 KGNADDPFANDISSW

-98 RDIYYST
+98 RDIYFGST
-105 YSGSDVTA
+105 DLKASGKVE
-113 PTAPQGPNGWYNG
+113 GPNGWYKG

-132 LSSSTQAQISFLYDN
+132 LSSSTQAQISFLYDH
-147 PLHTATDGSSF
+147 PLHTATDRSSF

-179 TKFNEQPDDVASYT
+179 TKFNGQPSGVASYT
-193 GLGGGIFDGYVDGI
+193 GLGNGSFDTSVDGVI
-207 IDEFKSCQNSGTKK
+207 AEFKTAQNSRTKK
-221 TFASYEDYSNLVNY
+221 KFADYTHYSSLVNY
-235 VLKSSSSSFICPAM
+235 VLTSSSSFICPAM

-267 VSGELL
+267 ISGELL
-273 RTFSRIRLSVENMSN
+273 RTFSRIRLSVENLSN
-288 LELTLHS
+288 VDLTVRS
-295 LSFSSNTTK
+295 LSFSDNTTK
-304 DQTYLFSLPESP
+304 DKTYLFSLPETP
-316 DRVYEVGTAKAG
+316 DRVYEVGTKK
-328 APVVSSPDAIVSFP
+328 APVVSSSDAIVPFTGLTVI
-342 DDGIKVKVANVAS
+342 DDLAS
-355 GNNTKTVFDAYI
+355 GKNTQTLFDAYV

-372 LSNSY
+372 LSNNY

-385 VGEDPIPQYEKTS
+385 KGEASIPQYEKTS
-398 EVISK
+398 KAISTVA
-403 KEDLTDNGL
+403 ELAADGN
-412 YLFQNQNN
+412 YLFQNQKN
-420 QYRFLIASSDYLQTI
+420 QYRFLIAGTPYLQTI
-435 DVELADMPT
+435 DVELNDLPT
-444 VLNEAMVMKL
+444 PLDESMVMKL
-454 ISVDSKGNALGTETI
+454 IRVGSDQ
-469 NSVPYPK
+469 Y
-476 YIIQTQYG
+476 YIQTQYA
-484 GTTYYLGTPGRS
+484 GTTYYLGTPGRN
-496 TNIPMVPNHSNA
+496 TNIPMIPNQSSA
-508 TVFTVRDDKGGN
+508 TVFTAGTANGN
-520 LTFWSNKKNGYNGGR
+520 LTFLSNTTNSSGY

-561 LHAVN
+561 LYEVK
-566 QVMKY
+566 QVMKA

-600 FINVLISV
+600 FINVLVSV
-608 SYNKDLGDFEF
+608 SYNKDFGEFEF
-619 EVKDWEEVSGSIEF
+619 EVKPWNEVSGSIEF

>member
-16 FVLSLLCACQ
+16 FVLSLLGACQ
-26 REDCS
+26 REIVP
-31 GEVSEAASLCL
+31 GQTSEAASLCL

-53 KGNVDNPFADDISSW
+53 KGNADNPFADDISSW
-68 TDWEKVVDG
+68 TDWDKVVDG

-105 YSGSDVTA
+105 YPGSDVTG
-113 PTAPQGPNGWYNG
+113 PSAPQGPNGWYNG
-126 TSVDVN
+126 TSVDVD
-132 LSSSTQAQISFLYDN
+132 LSSSTQAQISFLYDH
-147 PLHTATDGSSF
+147 PLHTNNGNSF

-179 TKFNEQPDDVASYT
+179 TRFNGQPSGVASYK
-193 GLGGGIFDGYVDGI
+193 GLGNGTFDTYVDGVI
-207 IDEFKSCQNSGTKK
+207 SEFKTAQNSGTKK
-221 TFASYEDYSNLVNY
+221 KFAYYTHYSLLVDY

-261 SPGMNT
+261 SPGTNN

-288 LELTLHS
+288 VDLTLHS

-304 DQTYLFSLPESP
+304 DQSYLFSLPDSP
-316 DRVYEVGTAKAG
+316 DRVYSVGTKK
-328 APVVSSPDAIVSFP
+328 APVVSSTDAIVRFTGSTVI
-342 DDGIKVKVANVAS
+342 DDLAS
-355 GNNTKTVFDAYI
+355 GNNTKTIFDAYI

-372 LSNSY
+372 LSNNY

-385 VGEDPIPQYEKTS
+385 VGEASIPQYEKTS
-398 EVISK
+398 KDISTVA
-403 KEDLTDNGL
+403 DLTDGGF
-412 YLFQNQNN
+412 YLFQNQNAEK
-420 QYRFLIASSDYLQTI
+420 RFLIADTPELQTI
-435 DVELADMPT
+435 DVELADLPA
-444 VLNEAMVMKL
+444 VLDASMVMSL
-454 ISVDSKGNALGTETI
+454 IAVDSDGNGVQDTETI
-469 NSVPYPK
+469 GSKDYPK

-484 GTTYYLGTPGRS
+484 GTTYYLGNPSRD
-496 TNIPMVPNHSNA
+496 TNIKMIPARSSA
-508 TVFTVRDDKGGN
+508 IVFTARDDRGGN
-520 LTFWSNKKNGYNGGR
+520 LTFWSNTTNTSGYR
-535 DYINVHGGDQ
+535 DYINVYGGQQDQ
-545 DKVMGWGQN
+545 VRGWNDN

-561 LHAVN
+561 LYEVK
-566 QVMKY
+566 QVMKA

-600 FINVLISV
+600 FINVLVSV
-608 SYNKDLGDFEF
+608 SYNKDFGEFEF
-619 EVKDWEEVSGSIEF
+619 EVKPWNEVSGNIEF
-633 N
+633 K

>member
-16 FVLSLLCACQ
+16 FVLSLLGACQ
-26 REDCS
+26 REIVP
-31 GEVSEAASLCL
+31 GQTSEAASLCL

-53 KGNVDNPFADDISSW
+53 KGNADNPFADDISSW
-68 TDWEKVVDG
+68 TDWDKVVDG

-105 YSGSDVTA
+105 YPDSDVTG
-113 PTAPQGPNGWYNG
+113 PSAPQGPNGWYNG
-126 TSVDVN
+126 TSVDVD
-132 LSSSTQAQISFLYDN
+132 LSSSTQAQISFLYDH
-147 PLHTATDGSSF
+147 PLHTNNGNSF

-179 TKFNEQPDDVASYT
+179 TRFNGQPSGVASYK
-193 GLGGGIFDGYVDGI
+193 GLGNGTFDTYVDGVI
-207 IDEFKSCQNSGTKK
+207 SEFKTAQNSGTKK
-221 TFASYEDYSNLVNY
+221 KFANYTHYSLLVDY

-261 SPGMNT
+261 SPGTNN

-288 LELTLHS
+288 VDLTLHS

-304 DQTYLFSLPESP
+304 DQSYLFSLPDSP
-316 DRVYEVGTAKAG
+316 DRVYSVGTKK
-328 APVVSSPDAIVSFP
+328 APVVSSTDAIVRFTGSTVI
-342 DDGIKVKVANVAS
+342 DDLAS
-355 GNNTKTVFDAYI
+355 GNNTKTIFDAYI

-372 LSNSY
+372 LSNNY

-385 VGEDPIPQYEKTS
+385 VGEASIPQYEKTS
-398 EVISK
+398 KDISTVAK
-403 KEDLTDNGL
+403 LTDGGF
-412 YLFQNQNN
+412 YLFQNQNAEK
-420 QYRFLIASSDYLQTI
+420 RFLIADTPELQTI
-435 DVELADMPT
+435 DVELADLPT
-444 VLNEAMVMKL
+444 PLDESMVMKL
-454 ISVDSKGNALGTETI
+454 IAV
-469 NSVPYPK
+469 NSYQ
-476 YIIQTQYG
+476 YYIQTQYG
-484 GTTYYLGTPGRS
+484 GTTYYLGTPELD
-496 TNIPMVPNHSNA
+496 TNIPMIPDQSSA
-508 TVFTVRDDKGGN
+508 TVFTAGTANRN
-520 LTFWSNKKNGYNGGR
+520 LTFKSNSGSGY
-535 DYINVHGGDQ
+535 YINVYGGQ
-545 DKVMGWGQN
+545 QYLVGGWGKN

-561 LHAVN
+561 LYEVK
-566 QVMKY
+566 QVMKA

-600 FINVLISV
+600 FINVLVSV

-619 EVKDWEEVSGSIEF
+619 EVKPWNEVSGNIEF
-633 N
+633 K

>member
-42 DLSVPGLRIES
+42 DFSVPGLRIES

-88 EKDTDYLVAY
+88 EKDTGYLVAY
-98 RDIYYST
+98 RDIYVGSSDLKT
-105 YSGSDVTA
+105 SGSDE
-113 PTAPQGPNGWYNG
+113 GPNGWYDG
-126 TSVDVN
+126 SSVDVSLN
-132 LSSSTQAQISFLYDN
+132 TSTQAQISFIYDH

-158 ERLQRGTYK
+158 ERLQRGEYK
-167 LLAVANYSSVNG
+167 LLAVANYCSVNNDR
-179 TKFNEQPDDVASYT
+179 KFEGQPGVASYT
-193 GLGGGIFDGYVDGI
+193 GLGNGTFDTYVDGI
-207 IDEFKSCQNSGTKK
+207 ISEFKYNQENKIENA
-221 TFASYEDYSNLVNY
+221 FASYANYSNLVNY
-235 VLKSSSSSFICPAM
+235 VLTSSSDSFICPAM

-261 SPGMNT
+261 SPGMNN

-288 LELTLHS
+288 VDLTLHS

-304 DQTYLFSLPESP
+304 DQTYLFSLPDSP
-316 DRVYEVGTAKAG
+316 DRIYGIGTAG
-328 APVVSSPDAIVSFP
+328 APVATSSDAIVPFT
-342 DDGIKVKVANVAS
+342 NE
-355 GNNTKTVFDAYI
+355 TKINKFSAGDNIQTVFDAYI

-372 LSNSY
+372 LSNDY

-385 VGEDPIPQYEKTS
+385 VGEAAVPQYEKTS
-398 EVISK
+398 EDAIVTVA
-403 KEDLTDNGL
+403 ELTNGGN
-412 YLFQNQNN
+412 YLFQNQNK
-420 QYRFLIASSDYLQTI
+420 QKRFLIASSDYLQTI
-435 DVELADMPT
+435 DVELAELPT
-444 VLNEAMVMKL
+444 PIDEAMVMKL
-454 ISVDSKGNALGTETI
+454 ISVDSNGDGKQDTETI
-469 NSVPYPK
+469 DSKDYPK
-476 YIIQTQYG
+476 YIIQTQYV
-484 GTTYYLGTPGRS
+484 GTTYYLGTPGRR
-496 TNIPMVPNHSNA
+496 TNIPMISNQSSA
-508 TVFTVRDDKGGN
+508 TVFTVRDDRDDN
-520 LTFWSNKKNGYNGGR
+520 LTFWSNTKNENGVR
-535 DYINVHGGDQ
+535 DYINVYGGQQDQ
-545 DKVMGWGQN
+545 VRGWNDN

-561 LHAVN
+561 LYAVN
-566 QVMKY
+566 KVMKK

-619 EVKDWEEVSGSIEF
+619 EVKDWEEVSGNIEF

>member
-42 DLSVPGLRIES
+42 NLSVPGLRIES
-53 KGNVDNPFADDISSW
+53 KGNADNPFADDISLWS
-68 TDWEKVVDG
+68 DWDKVVDG
-77 RMMYRLTVFLI
+77 RIMYRLTVFLI

-105 YSGSDVTA
+105 YSGSDVTG

-126 TSVDVN
+126 TSVDVD
-132 LSSSTQAQISFLYDN
+132 LSSSTQAQISFLYDH
-147 PLHTATDGSSF
+147 PLHTNNGNSF

-167 LLAVANYSSVNG
+167 LLAVANYSSVND
-179 TKFNEQPDDVASYT
+179 TKFNGQPDDVESYK
-193 GLGGGIFDGYVDGI
+193 GLGDGSFDTSVDGVI
-207 IDEFKSCQNSGTKK
+207 AEFKTAQNSGTKK
-221 TFASYEDYSNLVNY
+221 KFADYTHYSSLVDY
-235 VLKSSSSSFICPAM
+235 KLTSSSSFICPAM

-261 SPGMNT
+261 SPGMNN

-288 LELTLHS
+288 VDLTLHS
-295 LSFSSNTTK
+295 LSFSDNTTK

-316 DRVYEVGTAKAG
+316 DRIYGIGTAG
-328 APVVSSPDAIVSFP
+328 APVATSSDAIVPFT
-342 DDGIKVKVANVAS
+342 NE
-355 GNNTKTVFDAYI
+355 TKINKFSAGDNIQTVFDAYI

-372 LSNSY
+372 LSNDY

-385 VGEDPIPQYEKTS
+385 VGEAAVPQYEKTS
-398 EVISK
+398 EDAIVTVA
-403 KEDLTDNGL
+403 ELTNGGN
-412 YLFQNQNN
+412 YLFQNQNK
-420 QYRFLIASSDYLQTI
+420 QKRFLIASSDYLQTI
-435 DVELADMPT
+435 DVELAELPT
-444 VLNEAMVMKL
+444 PIDEAMVMKL
-454 ISVDSKGNALGTETI
+454 ISVDSNVDGKQDTETI
-469 NSVPYPK
+469 DSKDYPK
-476 YIIQTQYG
+476 YIIQTQYV
-484 GTTYYLGTPGRS
+484 GTTYYLGTPGRR
-496 TNIPMVPNHSNA
+496 TNIPMISNQSSA
-508 TVFTVRDDKGGN
+508 TVFTVRDDRDDN
-520 LTFWSNKKNGYNGGR
+520 LTFWSNTKNENGVR
-535 DYINVHGGDQ
+535 DYINVYGGQQDQ
-545 DKVMGWGQN
+545 VRGWNDN

-561 LHAVN
+561 LYAVN
-566 QVMKY
+566 KVMKK

-619 EVKDWEEVSGSIEF
+619 EVKDWDEVSGSIEF

>member
-1 MRLRRTYIILSIALP
+1 MRLRRTYIILSITLP
-16 FVLSLLCACQ
+16 FVLSLLGACQ
-26 REDCS
+26 REIVP
-31 GEVSEAASLCL
+31 GQTSEAASLCL

-53 KGNVDNPFADDISSW
+53 KGNANDPFADDISSW

-98 RDIYYST
+98 RDIYFGST
-105 YSGSDVTA
+105 DLKASGDEE
-113 PTAPQGPNGWYNG
+113 GPNGWYKG

-179 TKFNEQPDDVASYT
+179 TKFNGQPSGVASYE
-193 GLGGGIFDGYVDGI
+193 GLGNGTFDTYVDGI
-207 IDEFKSCQNSGTKK
+207 IDEFEDNQKAGKEK
-221 TFASYEDYSNLVNY
+221 TFASYANSSNLVNY
-235 VLKSSSSSFICPAM
+235 ELTSSSSFICPAM

-255 AKEIEL
+255 VKEIEL

-273 RTFSRIRLSVENMSN
+273 RTFSRIRLTVENLSN
-288 LELTLHS
+288 VDLTVSS
-295 LSFSSNTTK
+295 LSFSKNTTK
-304 DQTYLFSLPESP
+304 DKTYLFSLPKTP
-316 DRVYEVGTAKAG
+316 DRVYEVVTATAD
-328 APVVSSPDAIVSFP
+328 APVVSSSDAIVPFTGLTVI
-342 DDGIKVKVANVAS
+342 DDLAS
-355 GNNTKTVFDAYI
+355 GKNTQTLFDAYV

-372 LSNSY
+372 LSNNY

-385 VGEDPIPQYEKTS
+385 KGEASIPQYEKTS
-398 EVISK
+398 KAISTVA
-403 KEDLTDNGL
+403 DLTDGGF
-412 YLFQNQNN
+412 YLFQNQNAEK
-420 QYRFLIASSDYLQTI
+420 RFLIADTPELQTI
-435 DVELADMPT
+435 DVELAALPT
-444 VLNEAMVMKL
+444 PLDASMVMSL
-454 ISVDSKGNALGTETI
+454 IAVDSDGNGVQDTETI
-469 NSVPYPK
+469 GSKDYPK

-484 GTTYYLGTPGRS
+484 GTTYYLGNPSRD
-496 TNIPMVPNHSNA
+496 TNIKMIPARSSA
-508 TVFTVRDDKGGN
+508 IVFTARDDRGGN
-520 LTFWSNKKNGYNGGR
+520 LTFWSNTTNTSGYR
-535 DYINVHGGDQ
+535 DYINVYGGQQDQ
-545 DKVMGWGQN
+545 VRGWNDN

-561 LHAVN
+561 LYEVK
-566 QVMKY
+566 QVMKA

-600 FINVLISV
+600 FINVLVSV
-608 SYNKDLGDFEF
+608 SYNKDFGEFEF
-619 EVKDWEEVSGSIEF
+619 EVKPWNEVSGSIEF
-633 N
+633 K